1 MNSRFEPRHGINHVV
16 LVGVGGTGSALARTI
31 ARILYDMNRR
41 GMFTPRFTL
50 IDPDTV
56 EEKNVGRQAAFAPG
70 DIGQN
75 KAMLLSRRFNLAL
88 GLASTAIPEP
98 FDPEHHPNGHG
109 ALMIGCVDNHLARRT
124 LSQAEGVWLDCGNHA
139 TDPSGQVVCGN
150 SSDRAEVLNSIERMD
165 ERGGVTYHLP
175 NAALLFP
182 ALLELEQEPLL
193 DPEASCAE
201 LVEAGT
207 QHLLVN
213 DAIATAAAGYVHRL
227 LHRIPLIHFLS
238 FISLEAVR
246 PVRVSRVEMETY
258 IR

>member
-1 MNSRFEPRHGINHVV
+1 MNGRFEPRHGINHVV
-16 LVGVGGTGSALARTI
+16 LIGVGGTGSALARTI

-75 KAMLLSRRFNLAL
+75 KAVLLSRRFNLVL
-88 GLASTAIPEP
+88 GLSSTAIPEL
-98 FDPEHHPNGHG
+98 FDPDSHPNGHG
-109 ALMIGCVDNHLARRT
+109 ALLIGCVDNHRARQS
-124 LSQAEGVWLDCGNHA
+124 LSQAEGIWLDCGNHA
-139 TDPSGQVVCGN
+139 ADPSGQVVCGN
-150 SSDRAEVLNSIERMD
+150 SSDRAEVLNSLERID
-165 ERGGVTYHLP
+165 KRGGVTYHLP
-175 NAALLFP
+175 NAALIFP
-182 ALLELEQEPLL
+182 ELLEPEQEPTL

-213 DAIATAAAGYVHRL
+213 DAIATAAASYAYRL
-227 LHRIPLIHFLS
+227 LHRIPLTHFMSYVSLDAMHAIL
-238 FISLEAVR
+238 IST
-246 PVRVSRVEMETY
+246 ETL
-258 IR
+258 RAHL